1 MARRILGYLGN
12 NAIGLLALFVALGG
26 VSYAASG
33 GFASNGG
40 QLTACVGANG
50 AMTLLK
56 TGKHCRHGQ
65 TQVAWS
71 EKGPAGAPGAK
82 GETGAQ
88 GAVGPIGLPGTNGT
102 PANVMWA
109 QIEIDGVIEA
119 GHGVTRVEDLGK
131 SPYHVTFERPVD
143 KCAVVATPDDLFT
156 NKVVGDVHVP
166 PEAETPNIADVFIDS
181 LATGERVAGG
191 FSIVAVC

>member
-1 MARRILGYLGN
+1 MARGMLRYLGN
-12 NAIGLLALFVALGG
+12 NAIGVLALFVALGG

-33 GFASNGG
+33 GFASTTG

-50 AMTLLK
+50 AMALLK
-56 TGKHCRHGQ
+56 SGGHCKHGQ
-65 TQVAWS
+65 KPVAWS
-71 EKGPAGAPGAK
+71 QQGPAGPAGPKGGA
-82 GETGAQ
+82 GAQ
-88 GAVGPIGLPGTNGT
+88 GAVGPTGTPGSNGT
-102 PANVMWA
+102 PTNVMWA
-109 QIEIDGVIEA
+109 QIETEGVIEA

-143 KCAVVATPDDLFT
+143 KCAVVATPDDEFT

-166 PEAETPNIADVFIDS
+166 PEAEKPQTVDVFLDS
-181 LATGERVAGG
+181 LATGERVAAG